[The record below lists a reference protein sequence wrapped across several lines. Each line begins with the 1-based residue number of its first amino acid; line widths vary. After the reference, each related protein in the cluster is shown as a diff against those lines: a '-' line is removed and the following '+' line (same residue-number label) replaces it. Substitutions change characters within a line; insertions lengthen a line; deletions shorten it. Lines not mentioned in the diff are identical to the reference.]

1 MGKNYFSNFG
11 FLSKLYLKLNERQ
24 LISLDSKIKELQRQI
39 EAKRNLL
46 EQNKHFLNRLD
57 QENALLKKQYEYF
70 IKLFQ
75 SENKT
80 FTISN
85 NNYIISTWENV
96 FIKKRINHYVIQTK
110 REQNI
115 YDFDENM
122 NDFFDYLITLS
133 YSLLV
138 ISADSYRIIL
148 QLRV

>member
-24 LISLDSKIKELQRQI
+24 LISLDSKIKELQIQI

-122 NDFFDYLITLS
+122 NEFFDYLITLS

-138 ISADSYRIIL
+138 ISTDSYRIIL